1 MRVRKALIVAIVLL
15 FASTTGC
22 VDKSVILLSQDLAAV
37 QQVTTDELNK
47 SIQQEL
53 PGVDAKTA
61 EIYRRLAARLDYLK
75 RGNNAIA
82 RSLTQGMK
90 PDEIARLLKE
100 RPTE

>member
-1 MRVRKALIVAIVLL
+1 MRVRKASIVAIVLL

-61 EIYRRLAARLDYLK
+61 EIYRRLADQNTRTPEESQISTYA
-75 RGNNAIA
+75 
-82 RSLTQGMK
+82 
-90 PDEIARLLKE
+90 LLS
-100 RPTE
+100 